1 MAIVEREDITDPRV
15 IGVLRQIHGG
25 RVLDVGCVQRDP
37 MNRFNPNWLHQY
49 LYEVGNEIL
58 GVDIDAGGVETLR
71 KSGYNVAV
79 ADAEVLDVDG
89 RFDYVVAGELIEHL
103 ANPGRFLA
111 AARDRLF
118 SDGELI
124 ITTPN
129 PWCWAR
135 IKHLIKRDG
144 VPCNPEHT
152 HYQDES
158 TLEQL
163 LARYDYEA
171 EIRFIGPMSEGIT
184 RRLYRTPLHQV
195 RRLGATQLLA
205 VATPAD
211 E

>member
-1 MAIVEREDITDPRV
+1 MPAVKQSDFTDPR
-15 IGVLRQIHGG
+15 IREVLRYINGG
-25 RVLDVGCVQRDP
+25 RVLDVGCVQHDP
-37 MNRFNPNWLHQY
+37 TNRLNPNWLHKY
-49 LYEVGNEIL
+49 LYSKGEEVL
-58 GVDIDAGGVETLR
+58 GVDINAGGIEMLR

-103 ANPGRFLA
+103 ANPGAFLA
-111 AARDRLF
+111 SVRDRLF
-118 SDGELI
+118 ADGQLI
-124 ITTPN
+124 VTTPN

-163 LARYDYEA
+163 LTRYDYEA

-184 RRLYRTPLHQV
+184 RRLYGTPLHQV
-195 RRLGATQLLA
+195 RRLGATHLLA
-205 VATPAD
+205 VATPSD